1 MAPLYKV
8 NIPIGH
14 AGVPFY
20 SNSQSPD
27 NQRSLIDKDSISS
40 ILPFVSSSINS
51 DTFGD
56 KDYNYHPS
64 IGTYNQYSSVR
75 NNSIDSL
82 EPLSFFDR
90 LPFEIKLKIA
100 NELNQYDA
108 LNLMKVNKSFFQPAV
123 VRLYHTI
130 VIDPC
135 YSQFNQEIYQAE
147 LQEHDQSVNSS
158 TFIKMKYSLKNFLK
172 IISQEIPIEMC
183 KIGYY
188 NSHYGSLINKIQF
201 VELPDGFNSPFD
213 LNFFTFMSVKRLE
226 RLSRFYWS
234 SDEELSFEIVNRLP
248 NKSNLN
254 SLHVSVDF
262 KKVRAGSTE
271 FEAFRGFNNLEKL
284 SLEPFLNSFNLFQ
297 IFKNLLEG
305 NNDKLNL
312 KVLRLARVN
321 SNHNFIKNPSSS
333 LLVLTSYII
342 ENEPIKLSEYD
353 MNCILNL
360 FILFS
365 AAETRLEDLN
375 VLSLDSIVVSTMDAR
390 RLDSVMSLE
399 NLKQLELKNITE
411 VQLPEDVHSPL
422 SMNDLYARLDAG
434 FLKHLGKNLKNLTKL
449 SIDYRESLRDT
460 VPAFI
465 YNLENLQELDITIR
479 WNVTKLCSIQ
489 SWKHLCFMYIKAI
502 LKHSKT
508 LKKLSLDTKEDS
520 VFCDLHKLIFTEC
533 LLELGGLTELES
545 LRLHG
550 YSLQPCGPLLAS
562 MLKKLKYF
570 ELFGSGA
577 GGAPHMG
584 LQVVHD
590 GVLDDWFRV
599 QHVAVAISEQNEH
612 IEFIKIDKCLF
623 EVQKTGKLLPRDGLE
638 GWFESKV
645 RVILNRVDF

>member
-1 MAPLYKV
+1 MAPLYKI
-8 NIPIGH
+8 NIPFGH
-14 AGVPFY
+14 AGQPY
-20 SNSQSPD
+20 GSNSNNKGD
-27 NQRSLIDKDSISS
+27 QRGLIDHDSISS

-51 DTFGD
+51 DT
-56 KDYNYHPS
+56 YNEVENLYAMGSYQLTTSARH
-64 IGTYNQYSSVR
+64 NSS
-75 NNSIDSL
+75 DSL
-82 EPLSFFDR
+82 EERSYIDK

-100 NELNQYDA
+100 NELSQYDA
-108 LNLMKVNKSFFQPAV
+108 LNLLKVNKSFFQSTI

-130 VIDPC
+130 VVDPS
-135 YSQFNQEIYQAE
+135 YSQFNQEIYQSE

-172 IISQEIPIEMC
+172 VISQEIPVDLC
-183 KIGYY
+183 ANDYD
-188 NSHYGSLINKIQF
+188 NSHYGSLINRIQF

-213 LNFFTFMSVKRLE
+213 LNFFTFMSVKKLE
-226 RLSRFYWS
+226 RLNRFYWS

-262 KKVRAGSTE
+262 KKVRSGSTE

-305 NNDKLNL
+305 NNDRLNL
-312 KVLRLARVN
+312 KLLRLARVN

-333 LLVLTSYII
+333 LLVLTSYIL
-342 ENEPIKLSEYD
+342 ENEPIKLSDYD

-365 AAETRLEDLN
+365 ASETRLEDLK
-375 VLSLDSIVVSTMDAR
+375 VLSLDSIVLSTMDAKR
-390 RLDSVMSLE
+390 MNSIMNLG
-399 NLKQLELKNITE
+399 NLKHLELKNVTE

-422 SMNDLYARLDAG
+422 SMNDLYTRLDAG
-434 FLKHLGKNLKNLTKL
+434 FLKHLGKKLRNLTKL

-465 YNLENLQELDITIR
+465 NSLQNLEELDITIR

-489 SWKHLCFMYIKAI
+489 SWKHLCFLYTKAI
-502 LKHSKT
+502 LKHSRT

-520 VFCDLHKLIFTEC
+520 VFCDLHKLIFTDC
-533 LLELGGLTELES
+533 LLELGELTELES

-550 YSLQPCGPLLAS
+550 YSLQPCAPLLATS
-562 MLKKLKYF
+562 LKKLKYF

-590 GVLDDWFRV
+590 GVLDDWLRV
-599 QHVAVAISEQNEH
+599 QHVALAISEQNEH
-612 IEFIKIDKCLF
+612 LEFIKIDKCLF
-623 EVQKTGKLLPRDGLE
+623 EVQGKDKLLPRDGLE